1 MNRTVRTIERDTSL
15 DRCTHCG
22 HTRALH
28 EHGTHTACTHSTRDE
43 TCLCAKYRAP
53 IVSDAD
59 ATKLCNAITEVS
71 REAMQKIR
79 GARTARQ
86 QRDVHATVLSAAVS
100 QLHDD
105 ARHFGDEGEALRA
118 AAHHI
123 EQAVK
128 ILRGLR

>member
-22 HTRALH
+22 HARALH

-59 ATKLCNAITEVS
+59 ATK
-71 REAMQKIR
+71 AMQTIR